1 MEEDAKTTAKRKKAT
16 ESQGWNIDVE
26 SRFSQLQRE
35 LMWLESGSVNSLYA
49 YDNDYWD
56 ESWEELTPPIDQS
69 STMPSDFTHSD
80 YLDNQNTKKRL
91 HLTNDH
97 GDAGNGHAHQG

>member
-16 ESQGWNIDVE
+16 ESQGWNVDVE

-56 ESWEELTPPIDQS
+56 EGWEELTPPIDPAI
-69 STMPSDFTHSD
+69 PSDFTHSD
-80 YLDNQNTKKRL
+80 CPGDQNTKKRV
-91 HLTNDH
+91 HPKNDH
-97 GDAGNGHAHQG
+97 GDAGSGHAHQG